1 MYLKRGLADEVFL
14 SAVAYWEP
22 AEIFQRYADTTVK
35 QKSARHFCQLPALFR

>member
-14 SAVAYWEP
+14 SAVAYWEQ
-22 AEIFQRYADTTVK
+22 AEIFQRYADTTAK